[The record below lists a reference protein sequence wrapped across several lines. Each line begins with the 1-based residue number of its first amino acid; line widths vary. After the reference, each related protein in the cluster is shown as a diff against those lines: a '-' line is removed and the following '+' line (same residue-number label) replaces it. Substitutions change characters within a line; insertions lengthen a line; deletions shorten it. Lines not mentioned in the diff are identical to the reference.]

1 MDNSTTMSYSGDETE
16 GSGGGFAYG
25 IGVSVGVLVLII
37 IVTLLSYFCTRMR
50 FPPNYSS
57 FRRSSSA
64 VRQLQLQNAAAAG
77 GVELGLDDSALRNF
91 PQLLYS
97 QAKLHKSEST
107 STSTTTTSCS
117 ICLGDY
123 KDTDVLRLLP
133 DCGHLFHLTCV
144 DPWLR
149 LRPTC
154 PICRNSPAPTPIA
167 TPLAEVAPLAG
178 RRD

>member
-1 MDNSTTMSYSGDETE
+1 MDNSTTMSYSGDETK

-25 IGVSVGVLVLII
+25 IGVSVSVLVLII

-50 FPPNYSS
+50 FPPNYPS